1 MPRGY
6 RLILISLG
14 QIGLP
19 HFRLKA
25 IGCHTFDILV
35 LPLLCQGSSRWLC
48 LFESIVGAL
57 VLDLLLL
64 VRAKALQ
71 LQF

>member
-1 MPRGY
+1 MSLAQIDLPHY
-6 RLILISLG
+6 RL
-14 QIGLP
+14 
-19 HFRLKA
+19 KV

-48 LFESIVGAL
+48 PFESIVGAP
-57 VLDLLLL
+57 VLGPLLP